1 MIYYFIILLLIYIFY
16 LYVKRLN
23 KKNNYNHNIER
34 IFNKLKFYKKYNKK
48 NYKLAKRDWNRFINM
63 VDKLNNEENI
73 FYNRDF
79 ETSEINFNNSINNYL
94 SITLSIDN
102 KKEMDELS
110 LIIKELYK
118 EGYNLLYNL
127 SKKLNKR
134 WKENPN
140 INNKEIILDK
150 SVNSKDNHF
159 NIY

>member
-79 ETSEINFNNSINNYL
+79 ETTLKFFNNKYVY
-94 SITLSIDN
+94 D
-102 KKEMDELS
+102 
-110 LIIKELYK
+110 IIC
-118 EGYNLLYNL
+118 
-127 SKKLNKR
+127 
-134 WKENPN
+134 
-140 INNKEIILDK
+140 K
-150 SVNSKDNHF
+150 STIWETHLQ
-159 NIY
+159 